1 MHVCV
6 CMRVYT
12 RPVFR
17 ARRPTRV
24 FDHQVFRIRRPFR
37 SIERSLTEV
46 LRKYLPTVTR
56 VASRTGKKKNIYIYS
71 RINRNRV
78 TIVCARIYVLF
89 RSRDHFFHLLPF
101 ALFYFNFRFILGLDR
116 ETVHVR
122 RFRKTG
128 YERNLYYN
136 FMNKSSESLFK
147 VFDSSRWNKINIR
160 LKKR

>member
-56 VASRTGKKKNIYIYS
+56 VASRTGKKKNIYIY
-71 RINRNRV
+71 I
-78 TIVCARIYVLF
+78 
-89 RSRDHFFHLLPF
+89 
-101 ALFYFNFRFILGLDR
+101 
-116 ETVHVR
+116 
-122 RFRKTG
+122 
-128 YERNLYYN
+128 
-136 FMNKSSESLFK
+136 
-147 VFDSSRWNKINIR
+147 
-160 LKKR
+160 